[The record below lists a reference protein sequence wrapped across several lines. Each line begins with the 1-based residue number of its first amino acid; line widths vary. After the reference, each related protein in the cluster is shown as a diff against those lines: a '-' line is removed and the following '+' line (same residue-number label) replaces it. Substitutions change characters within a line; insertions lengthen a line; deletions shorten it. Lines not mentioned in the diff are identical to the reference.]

1 MAATVKA
8 IKVMQRKNEN
18 GRKQLVDAGRIIE
31 VSPKLSRKNI
41 GAQGYVLLSDWNE
54 GNIHNIKDYG
64 RQLNEIQF
72 NPGAEKMKDDVISLV
87 SENEALKKQL
97 AELQAKAVKTVES
110 EEKEPVVIAPDA
122 NISAVEAE
130 LQERIEGEQTEKK
143 TRKPR
148 AKKED

>member
-1 MAATVKA
+1 MADSVKA

-18 GRKQLVDAGRIIE
+18 GRKQLVDAGRIIN
-31 VSPKLSRKNI
+31 VSPKLSRKSI

-54 GNIHNIKDYG
+54 GNIHNLKDYG

-72 NPGAEKMKDDVISLV
+72 NPGAAKMKEDVVSLV

-97 AELQAKAVKTVES
+97 AELQAKAGKVEP
-110 EEKEPVVIAPDA
+110 KDTEPAADE
-122 NISAVEAE
+122 ISAVEAE
-130 LQERIEGEQTEKK
+130 LQERIEADQPEKK

-148 AKKED
+148 SAKGE